1 MRRLDYSWVI
11 LFTGFTA
18 LFFNGGSRSVL
29 GLMLRPMTD
38 DLGWSRTTLSLA
50 ITVFMVVQALSLPLV
65 GQLVDRYNIRWIM
78 GAGALVASAGLS
90 LMGALSSPWQVFL
103 TYGVV
108 YALGSGAT
116 ANSPV
121 GVMISRW
128 FSRRRG
134 IANSATIAGTALGQL
149 VIITLMAAFL
159 GALGWRYSFA
169 LLGAVN
175 FVAVAPVVLLLARSR
190 PPDRAAVMSQ
200 GAEGDA
206 IPPASGDSPPLA
218 AILGS
223 RPLWLL
229 VVVYA
234 VCGFQ
239 DFFVATHVVAFALDR
254 QLGTVLAGNLLA
266 WMGLM
271 GLLGVLTSG
280 LLADAYGAS
289 KPTVLCFAL
298 RIGIFALVIY
308 LQDTPAIIVFAL
320 LYGFTFLITA
330 PLTVVFTTNIFGL
343 VRLGT
348 VSGLISMVHMIF
360 GGLGAF
366 VGAVIFDTYG
376 SYDRAFLL
384 MLGLSLVA
392 ALLTLAVR
400 ERPLPG
406 RESPNYLGAR
416 NDE

>member
-11 LFTGFTA
+11 LFTGFTT
-18 LFFNGGSRSVL
+18 LFFSGGSRFAL

-38 DLGWSRTTLSLA
+38 DLQWSRSTLALAVTT
-50 ITVFMVVQALSLPLV
+50 FMVVSALALPLV
-65 GQLVDRYNIRWIM
+65 GQLVDRLNIRWIM
-78 GAGALVASAGLS
+78 GAGAVAASAGMA
-90 LMGALSSPWQVFL
+90 LMATLNSPWQVFL
-103 TYGVV
+103 AYGVV
-108 YALGSGAT
+108 YAIGNAAT

-128 FSRRRG
+128 FLQRRG
-134 IANSATIAGTALGQL
+134 VANSAAVAGNATGQL
-149 VIITLMAAFL
+149 VIITLLAAL
-159 GALGWRYSFA
+159 LTTLGWRASFV

-175 FVAVAPVVLLLARSR
+175 FLVVLPVVLLLARSR
-190 PPDRAAVMSQ
+190 PPDGPADTPDQPDSAQ
-200 GAEGDA
+200 A
-206 IPPASGDSPPLA
+206 PPTPVESPPLR

-229 VVVYA
+229 VIVYA

-239 DFFVATHVVAFALDR
+239 DFFVATHVVAFAQDR

-280 LLADAYGAS
+280 LLADAYGAAR
-289 KPTVLCFAL
+289 PTALCFVM
-298 RIGIFALVIY
+298 RIGIFAFIVY
-308 LQDTPAIIVFAL
+308 FQDTPAIVVFAL

-330 PLTVVFTTNIFGL
+330 PLTVVFTSNIFGL

-348 VSGLISMVHMIF
+348 VSGLISMVHMIC

-366 VGAVIFDTYG
+366 VGALIFDSYG

-384 MLGLSLVA
+384 MLGLSLA
-392 ALLTLAVR
+392 AAALTLAVR
-400 ERPLPG
+400 ERPLALP
-406 RESPNYLGAR
+406 LKAL
-416 NDE
+416 

>member
-29 GLMLRPMTD
+29 GLLLRPMTD
-38 DLGWSRTTLSLA
+38 DLGWSRATLSLA

-65 GQLVDRYNIRWIM
+65 GQLVDRYNVRWVM
-78 GAGALVASAGLS
+78 GVGAVLASVGLS
-90 LMGALSSPWQVFL
+90 LMGALTSPWQVFL
-103 TYGVV
+103 AYGVV

-128 FSRRRG
+128 FARRRG
-134 IANSATIAGTALGQL
+134 IANSATIAGTAMGQL
-149 VIITLMAAFL
+149 VIITVLAAYL
-159 GALGWRYSFA
+159 GGLGWRYSFA

-175 FVAVAPVVLLLARSR
+175 FIVVAPVVLLLARSR
-190 PPDRAAVMSQ
+190 PPEGAALPSREA
-200 GAEGDA
+200 GGSAA
-206 IPPASGDSPPLA
+206 PPATGDSHPLGT
-218 AILGS
+218 ILGS

-254 QLGTVLAGNLLA
+254 QFSTLLAGNLLA

-280 LLADAYGAS
+280 LMADAYGAAR
-289 KPTVLCFAL
+289 PTVICFAL
-298 RIGIFALVIY
+298 RIGIFGFVLY
-308 LQDTPAIIVFAL
+308 FQDTPAIIAFAL

-348 VSGLISMVHMIF
+348 VSGFISMVHMIC

-376 SYDRAFLL
+376 SYDRAFLMMMIL
-384 MLGLSLVA
+384 AVLA
-392 ALLTLAVR
+392 TILTLAVR
-400 ERPLPG
+400 EQPLAGDGIPGLQRRP
-406 RESPNYLGAR
+406 E
-416 NDE
+416 